1 MIKGKQDEF
10 DEIVCEENEYGS
22 DADFDTYAVQ
32 VMNGDGYYDETGK
45 FRRYATPED

>member
-22 DADFDTYAVQ
+22 DADFDSHAVE
-32 VMNGDGYYDETGK
+32 VMNGDGYYDDDGN
-45 FRRYATPED
+45 FRRYSSFED